1 MFDNFENLMSFV
13 HESLLYVKGFHFF
26 GEIYLIFTTIL
37 IWWCGCSS
45 FLLRKRSTPQPV
57 DRGGEKMEL
66 PPRLGFGT
74 IYIAH
79 LIGRIDLI
87 ARVWVQSLGTI
98 LRRC

>member
-1 MFDNFENLMSFV
+1 M
-13 HESLLYVKGFHFF
+13 
-26 GEIYLIFTTIL
+26 
-37 IWWCGCSS
+37 
-45 FLLRKRSTPQPV
+45 PQQV

-66 PPRLGFGT
+66 PPRLGLGT